1 MIIKGSQ
8 TAAAAATK
16 KKSLTILNEIFI
28 FMIAIYMYNKSQ

>member
-8 TAAAAATK
+8 TAA
-16 KKSLTILNEIFI
+16 KSLTILNEIFI